1 MTRSNP
7 LGGLVE
13 ILAALAAVRDA
24 IPQFSDAAVV
34 DPVVPTVRLAGAE
47 SAAEPLEVLSLAPP
61 AELKAGSRV
70 LILHRGGQLVLL
82 GRTYGT
88 PSAAPAPTPTPEPEP
103 EPTPVPDPE
112 PEPAPDPDPAPP
124 PAPAPSFTA
133 GTLSTSTTPVLGR
146 TVTYHVAAPGGSAAR
161 GMVVYF
167 DGDGQGK
174 VGTPVSA
181 DLVEMAAVANRKGF
195 TFIAPRSPFADTQW
209 WSNDVTEH
217 AAVARGFVD
226 WAVGRWGAAQM
237 HFVGYSGGTVLINKH
252 LAKEGTWPSRF
263 SGGGLSIGGG
273 STTGTI
279 DTPTQW
285 RATWRMQWTVG
296 TRDVEGATTLPTWS
310 AKAKAEG
317 AEAEFRA
324 AGHPT
329 ALVYTDDDHGSYNFP
344 AVLDAYLPAS
354 PTA

>member
-1 MTRSNP
+1 MSSHNP
-7 LGGLVE
+7 LGGLVVHF
-13 ILAALAAVRDA
+13 AAAARSGGDA
-24 IPQFSDAAVV
+24 VEVSDAVVVEVAV
-34 DPVVPTVRLAGAE
+34 DPPALTVRRVGAPPDSDPEPAMALDPLGTFTAGA
-47 SAAEPLEVLSLAPP
+47 
-61 AELKAGSRV
+61 RV
-70 LILHRGGQLVLL
+70 LVLL
-82 GRTYGT
+82 RAAQLVVMGRLYGAPAT
-88 PSAAPAPTPTPEPEP
+88 PVAPTPEPDPEP
-103 EPTPVPDPE
+103 EPTPDPE
-112 PEPAPDPDPAPP
+112 PDPDPAPP

-146 TVTYHVAAPGGSAAR
+146 TVTYHVAAPGGGSAR

-237 HFVGYSGGTVLINKH
+237 HFVGYSGGTVLLNKH

-263 SGGGLSIGGG
+263 SGGGLSVGGG

-329 ALVYTDDDHGSYNFP
+329 ALVYTDDDHGSYDFP
-344 AVLDAYLPAS
+344 AVLDAYLPAI